1 MNLTTKNISINW
13 FKQYEERRLFHN
25 ADQIIV
31 QQFIDEFNQMN
42 EREKDIKNAEKNYFK
57 LLRKYKE
64 LKLQQSDFNFL
75 KYYLEEE

>member
-1 MNLTTKNISINW
+1 MNLTTKNISINQ

-42 EREKDIKNAEKNYFK
+42 ERERDIKNAEKNYFK
-57 LLRKYKE
+57 ILRKYKE
-64 LKLQQSDFNFL
+64 LKLQQSDFNFIR
-75 KYYLEEE
+75 YYLEEE

>member
-1 MNLTTKNISINW
+1 MNTKNISISQ

-42 EREKDIKNAEKNYFK
+42 ERERDIENGEKNYFK

-75 KYYLEEE
+75 KYYMNEE